1 MWIHSLLAAAE
12 TSAPVALP
20 AIPPSAESASYGLM
34 FWVLVLV
41 SAGVLAVIVERAL
54 YYHRVQID
62 SAQFLAGV
70 RNVLRRDNVIE
81 AISICN
87 ATPGPVSL
95 IVKNAILSKDGGPE
109 RVKEAIEDVAMVEV
123 PRLEANLGVLATLAQ
138 IAPLL
143 GLLGTLFGF
152 MKAFQRLQGGSGF
165 AAPAELF
172 AGVWQ
177 ALYAAALGIAI
188 AAVCYGAYNYLVSR
202 VNAIVLDM
210 ERASAEAAR
219 LVAGLENGVNG
230 NGNGGAGSETPSAK
244 N

>member
-1 MWIHSLLAAAE
+1 MWMNALLAAADAV
-12 TSAPVALP
+12 TNGPAAQRAAP
-20 AIPPSAESASYGLM
+20 IPESPSYGM
-34 FWVLVLV
+34 IFWLLVLV
-41 SAGVLAVIVERAL
+41 SAGVVAVIAERLL

-62 SAQFLAGV
+62 SSQFLAGV

-87 ATPGPVSL
+87 ATPGPVSQ
-95 IVKNAILSKDGGPE
+95 IVKSAILAREGGAE

-152 MKAFQRLQGGSGF
+152 VKAFQKLQTGPGF

-202 VNAIVLDM
+202 VNSIVLDM
-210 ERASAEAAR
+210 ERASAEAGR
-219 LVAGLENGVNG
+219 LVSGVEP
-230 NGNGGAGSETPSAK
+230 GATALPAAAK
-244 N
+244 

>member
-1 MWIHSLLAAAE
+1 MWIFSLLAATDAG
-12 TSAPVALP
+12 AAVAVP
-20 AIPPSAESASYGLM
+20 SVTPSAESASYGLM

-81 AISICN
+81 AVSICN

-95 IVKNAILSKDGGPE
+95 ILKSAILAREGGAE
-109 RVKEAIEDVAMVEV
+109 KVKEAIEDVAMVEV

-152 MKAFQRLQGGSGF
+152 MKAFQRLQSGSGF

-172 AGVWQ
+172 AGVWH

-188 AAVCYGAYNYLVSR
+188 AAICYGAYNYLVSR

-210 ERASAEAAR
+210 ERASSEAAR
-219 LVAGLENGVNG
+219 LVAGLEA
-230 NGNGGAGSETPSAK
+230 NGNGGPQPQK
-244 N
+244 